1 MSTPLSI
8 IILTYNEADV
18 LAPTMQAAASI
29 ADELMVVDSFSQD
42 NTVCIAKEHGA
53 TRIEKRTFKNWADQ
67 RNWAME
73 QSQHPWVLFIDAD
86 EVLDKQLISSL
97 HQWKSVIHTDKEKY
111 WGLRRIHFFMNHA
124 MRFSGLQSDVV
135 VRLFH
140 HTRRYSDCEVHE
152 KINVPKPHPLQ
163 GILQHYTYK
172 NWEEWNRKQRIYAS
186 RSALDHQAKTG
197 TVGLF
202 HFAIK
207 PAFRFFKHFVLR
219 LGFLDG
225 HAGFW
230 YSISMAQGVYWRY
243 VELKK
248 LRLS

>member
-97 HQWKSVIHTDKEKY
+97 HQWKRETHTDKEKY

-140 HTRRYSDCEVHE
+140 HTRRYSDCDAPVL
-152 KINVPKPHPLQ
+152 VA
-163 GILQHYTYK
+163 
-172 NWEEWNRKQRIYAS
+172 AS
-186 RSALDHQAKTG
+186 WALFNIG
-197 TVGLF
+197 RL
-202 HFAIK
+202 AIQQ
-207 PAFRFFKHFVLR
+207 
-219 LGFLDG
+219 
-225 HAGFW
+225 
-230 YSISMAQGVYWRY
+230 IQ
-243 VELKK
+243 
-248 LRLS
+248 RLSR

>member
-1 MSTPLSI
+1 MSTQLSI

-18 LAPTMQAAASI
+18 LAPTMQAVTSL
-29 ADELMVVDSFSQD
+29 ADELMVVDSFSED
-42 NTVCIAKEHGA
+42 NTVSIAKEHGV
-53 TRIEKRTFKNWADQ
+53 TRIETRTFKNWADQ

-73 QSQHPWVLFIDAD
+73 QSQHSWVLFIDAD

-97 HQWKSVIHTDKEKY
+97 HQWKSETHTDKENY
-111 WGLRRIHFFMNHA
+111 WGLRRTHFFMNHS
-124 MRFSGLQSDVV
+124 MRFSGLQSYVV

-140 HTRRYSDCEVHE
+140 RTRRYSDCEVHE

-163 GILQHYTYK
+163 GIMQHYTYK
-172 NWEEWNRKQRIYAS
+172 NWEEWNKKQRTYAS
-186 RSALDHQAKTG
+186 RSAVDHQAKTG
-197 TVGLF
+197 TIGLF
-202 HFAIK
+202 HFAVK

-225 HAGFW
+225 RAGFW

>member
-18 LAPTMQAAASI
+18 LAATMQAAAPV
-29 ADELMVVDSFSQD
+29 ANELMVVDSFSED
-42 NTVCIAKEHGA
+42 NTVSIAKAHGA
-53 TRIEKRTFKNWADQ
+53 TRIESRAFKNWADQ

-73 QSQHPWVLFIDAD
+73 QSLHPWVLFIDAD
-86 EVLDKQLISSL
+86 EVLDEQLISSL
-97 HQWKSVIHTDKEKY
+97 HQWKSETHTDIDNY
-111 WGLRRIHFFMNHA
+111 WGLRRTHFFMNHA

-152 KINVPKPHPLQ
+152 KINVPKPHPLP
-163 GILQHYTYK
+163 GRLQHYSYK
-172 NWEEWNRKQRIYAS
+172 NWEQWNTKQRTYAY
-186 RSALDHQAKTG
+186 RSAKDHQAKTG
-197 TVGLF
+197 TIGLF
-202 HFAIK
+202 HTAVK

-225 HAGFW
+225 RAGFW

-248 LRLS
+248 LRHS

>member
-53 TRIEKRTFKNWADQ
+53 TRIEKSTFKNWADQ

-73 QSQHPWVLFIDAD
+73 QYQHPWVLFIDAD

-97 HQWKSVIHTDKEKY
+97 HQWKRETHTDKEKY
-111 WGLRRIHFFMNHA
+111 WGFRRIHFFMNHA